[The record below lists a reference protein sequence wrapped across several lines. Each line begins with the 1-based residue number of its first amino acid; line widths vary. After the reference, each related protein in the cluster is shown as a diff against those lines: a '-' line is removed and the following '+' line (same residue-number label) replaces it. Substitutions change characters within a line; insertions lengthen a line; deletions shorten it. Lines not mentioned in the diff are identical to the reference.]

1 MLFNN
6 NIKSLKGKERGKDIY
21 ILANAPSIK
30 KENLSLL
37 RDKVSI
43 GMNANPLLEQEFGF
57 ISQYYVV
64 SDKRFINHPDK
75 RKMCTEMLDKSTI
88 RVLRAELEE
97 DDDRNIQNK
106 TYYARVL
113 GKNGFSMNL
122 NKGYYFGVTTA
133 MLAVQLASYL
143 GAKNIYILGMD
154 LKYDGSNP
162 RFYKEED
169 VQEFDSFTSVQI
181 MNVRNAYLEL
191 KDKNINLYNC
201 SKNSLLY
208 PYLPFKNFEETLSGC
223 RS

>member
-1 MLFNN
+1 MLFKN
-6 NIKSLKGKERGKDIY
+6 NIQSLKGREEGKDIY

-30 KENLSLL
+30 KEKLFLL
-37 RDKVSI
+37 KDKVTI

-64 SDKRFINHPDK
+64 SDKRFLNHSEK

-97 DDDRNIQNK
+97 DDDKSIKNQ
-106 TYYARVL
+106 TYYIRIL

-122 NKGYYFGVTTA
+122 HKGYYFGATTT
-133 MLAVQLASYL
+133 MLAIQLAVYL

-162 RFYKEED
+162 RFYKEDD
-169 VQEFDSFTSVQI
+169 VQEFDSFTSVQV
-181 MNVRNAYLEL
+181 MNVRNAYIEL
-191 KDKNINLYNC
+191 RKFNVNLYNC
-201 SKNSLLY
+201 SQNSLLY
-208 PYLPFKNFEETLSGC
+208 PYLPFKSFESTFGDDVS
-223 RS
+223 

>member
-1 MLFNN
+1 MLFKNS
-6 NIKSLKGKERGKDIY
+6 IRSLKDREEGKDIY

-37 RDKVSI
+37 SDKVTI

-64 SDKRFINHPDK
+64 SDKRFINHSEK
-75 RKMCTEMLDKSTI
+75 RKMCTEMLNTSTI

-97 DDDRNIQNK
+97 DDDKDIKNK

-122 NKGYYFGVTTA
+122 HKGYYFGATTT
-133 MLAVQLASYL
+133 MLAIQLAAYL
-143 GAKNIYILGMD
+143 GAKNIYLLGMD
-154 LKYDGSNP
+154 LKYDGSTP
-162 RFYKEED
+162 RFYKEDD

-181 MNVRNAYLEL
+181 MNVRHAYLEL
-191 KDKNINLYNC
+191 KKCKVNLYNC
-201 SKNSLLY
+201 SQNSLLY
-208 PYLPFKNFEETLSGC
+208 PYLPFKKFEETMNGC
-223 RS
+223 KF